1 MARKP
6 PADPPATVDF
16 EASLAELETLVER
29 LEQGDLPLEQALDHF
44 ERGVGLTRQCQ
55 GALASAQQKVEQLL
69 GDGSTSA
76 FNTAQDADDD

>member
-55 GALASAQQKVEQLL
+55 AALAGAQQKVGQLL
-69 GDGSTSA
+69 GDGTTSD
-76 FNTAQDADDD
+76 FNTPPDAADD